1 MLKKE
6 AQIEQKNHEDEH
18 RIEQRELKQDVRA
31 LKVSKNEQNFR
42 HKHYLNMIQKDFN
55 EKASQKRKEFE
66 RISNEIQ
73 LNFKHK
79 MFLLRLEM
87 DKKRKDDILKI
98 EVKKNLAIKELTH
111 KHEQKYEAIKC
122 YYAEITNTN
131 LDMIRQLKD
140 DLTDAK
146 KDDNDVKLD
155 FRSASD
161 RNAEIKGP
169 YDAAIARCLVLKVQG
184 DKHEK
189 IKHELIETQKLI
201 GNSISS
207 YAELEWEFEVKN

>member
-1 MLKKE
+1 M
-6 AQIEQKNHEDEH
+6 
-18 RIEQRELKQDVRA
+18 
-31 LKVSKNEQNFR
+31 FR
-42 HKHYLNMIQKDFN
+42 HKQYLNMIQKDFN
-55 EKASQKRKEFE
+55 VKSSEKRKEFE

-79 MFLLRLEM
+79 MFLLRSEM
-87 DKKRKDDILKI
+87 DAKRKDEILKI
-98 EVKKNLAIKELTH
+98 EVKKNEVIKLLTA
-111 KHEQKYEAIKC
+111 KHEQKYDAIKS

-146 KDDNDVKLD
+146 KDDNYVKID
-155 FRSASD
+155 FRAASD

-189 IKHELIETQKLI
+189 IKQELVATQQLI
-201 GNSISS
+201 GHSVSS
-207 YAELEWEFEVKN
+207 YSELEWEFEVKNQQFEYMGKERK